1 MNMRT
6 FQLGMLTIGLLSVLL
21 VANAAFAIPLTVVNP
36 SFEANVYA
44 DAGFS
49 YTDPITGWTRNGTQ
63 VTVWNPAAAFYTQT
77 GVIPDGNQ
85 VMVIDGA
92 GTYVT
97 QVLSDT
103 LTANTLYTLTV
114 GIGNRIGGTFGG
126 HNIQLRAG
134 GTILN
139 QAINTVSPADNQFLD
154 ATVSFFAPIGHAQ
167 LGQALEVR
175 LLRAGVTG
183 SSEFDLVRLDAFLVQ
198 APEPSSLLLA
208 AAGLAM
214 LRIRRRKVS

>member
-1 MNMRT
+1 MHTRS
-6 FQLGMLTIGLLSVLL
+6 FQFGMLIVGLLSVLM
-21 VANAAFAIPLTVVNP
+21 VARSASAVPVTIVNP
-36 SFEANVYA
+36 SFEDDVYA
-44 DAGFS
+44 DTGFS
-49 YTDPITGWTRNGTQ
+49 YTDPITGWTRSGSH
-63 VTVWNPAAAFYTQT
+63 VTVWNPSATYFTQT

-85 VMVIDGA
+85 VMVVDPN

-134 GTILN
+134 GTVLA
-139 QAINTVSPADNQFLD
+139 QALNTVSPADNQFLD
-154 ATVSFFAPIGHAQ
+154 ATVSFFAPVGHAQ

-183 SSEFDLVRLDAFLVQ
+183 QTEFDLVRLDALLIP
-198 APEPSSLLLA
+198 APEPSSLMLA
-208 AAGLAM
+208 VAGLAL
-214 LRIRRRKVS
+214 LRIRRRKAS